1 MTYMKQRIEKVKDF
15 LVDSTTISNRELVL
29 AIAVGVLGGMVFG
42 LLTSPRKFVTIG
54 SHNGN
59 NSPCDNGFDW
69 EDFEDDEEEDEE

>member
-1 MTYMKQRIEKVKDF
+1 MKERIEKVKDF
-15 LVDSTTISNRELVL
+15 LADSTTISNRELVL

-54 SHNGN
+54 SDNGN